1 MLTDAFTCIY
11 YTDLPIFTF
20 TFSLVISLNIP
31 IDLNPVFYIKKSEQE
46 ESWTPYKFICLI
58 II

>member
-46 ESWTPYKFICLI
+46 ES
-58 II
+58 